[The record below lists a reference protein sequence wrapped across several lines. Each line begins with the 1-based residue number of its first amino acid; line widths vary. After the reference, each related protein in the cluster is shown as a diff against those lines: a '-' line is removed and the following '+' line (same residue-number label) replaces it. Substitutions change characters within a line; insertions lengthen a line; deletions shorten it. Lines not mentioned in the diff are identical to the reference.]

1 MRISDWSS
9 DVCSSDLIEIVETPV
24 PLPLPGQLQP
34 PPSVKPKAGPPT
46 ARVDAANRAA
56 TKEPISSGDINA
68 VQVSHWTE
76 GALHRL
82 YAAHERDRKSVGT
95 GKRVEVRVDPGG
107 FRGLKNNKN
116 TNIK

>member
-34 PPSVKPKAGPPT
+34 PPSVKPEAGPPT

-56 TKEPISSGDINA
+56 TKEPSSSGYINA
-68 VQVSHWTE
+68 VQVYPWTE
-76 GALHRL
+76 GALYRL
-82 YAAHERDRKSVGT
+82 YAATDSVRDVALQPDQIGRAHV
-95 GKRVEVRVDPGG
+95 
-107 FRGLKNNKN
+107 
-116 TNIK
+116 